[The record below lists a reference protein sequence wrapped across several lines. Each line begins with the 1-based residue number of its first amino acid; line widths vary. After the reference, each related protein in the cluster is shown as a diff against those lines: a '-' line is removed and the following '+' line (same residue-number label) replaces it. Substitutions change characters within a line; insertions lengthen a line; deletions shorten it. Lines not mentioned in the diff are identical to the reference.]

1 MKYFS
6 RNIEG
11 VLKQAVRQFRV
22 LVLTGMRQTGK
33 STLLWRLFKKTH
45 RYVSLDNPRDLKL
58 AQDDPELFLDEY
70 SEPLIIDEI
79 QYAPQLLA
87 YIKIRVDRS
96 GKRGQFILTGSQQ
109 FTMTHNLQE
118 TLAGRAAIFHLFPMA
133 ITEAKAAT
141 QSYVF
146 RAINGSY
153 PELVVR
159 PSHDPQRWFGSYV
172 ATYIEKDIQPF
183 YRLEKV
189 THFRDLLFL
198 LAARSSQALNY
209 QSLSNDLGVSIQAV
223 KLWVNILEISQVIF
237 LLRPYH
243 SNLGSRIIKSPKVYF
258 TDAGLV
264 NYLIGNKSKTALVR
278 GAQAGAIF
286 ENFVVQELLKHYH
299 NLGLT
304 PPLYYYRT
312 NNGLEID
319 IIIEEKAGVIRPCEI
334 KLTKTPN
341 SGMVNSIERFRSLN
355 KSKKLSILDGC
366 VISLVNR
373 SFPLTKTARAYN
385 LKEFLSVIQ
394 KLDRPRRPK

>member
-1 MKYFS
+1 MKYYT
-6 RNIEG
+6 RNIES
-11 VLKQAVRQFRV
+11 VLKKAAGQFRV

-33 STLLWRLFKKTH
+33 STLLRHLFQKTH

-58 AQDDPELFLDEY
+58 AQEDPELFFDEY
-70 SEPLIIDEI
+70 KDPLVIDEI
-79 QYAPQLLA
+79 QYAPRLLP
-87 YIKIRVDRS
+87 YIKIRVDQS
-96 GKRGQFILTGSQQ
+96 KKRGQFILTGSQQ
-109 FTMTHNLQE
+109 FTMIHNLRE
-118 TLAGRAAIFHLFPMA
+118 TLAGRAAIFHLLPMA
-133 ITEAKAAT
+133 ITEAGSVT
-141 QSYVF
+141 QNYSF
-146 RAINGSY
+146 RGINGSY
-153 PELVVR
+153 PELLTG
-159 PSHDPQRWFGSYV
+159 SNHDPEHWFGSYV
-172 ATYIEKDIQPF
+172 STYIEKDVQPL
-183 YRLEKV
+183 YRLEKI

-223 KLWVNILEISQVIF
+223 KFWVSILEISQVIF

-243 SNLGSRIIKSPKVYF
+243 INLGSRIVKSPKVYF
-258 TDAGLV
+258 TDIGLI
-264 NYLIGNKSKTALVR
+264 NYLIGNKSKIALTR

-286 ENFVVQELLKHYH
+286 ENFVIQELLKHYF

-341 SGMVNSIERFRSLN
+341 SSMVNSIERLRGLN

-366 VISLVNR
+366 IISLIDK
-373 SFPLTKTARAYN
+373 SFPLAKTARAYN
-385 LKEFLSVIQ
+385 LKEFLSVI
-394 KLDRPRRPK
+394 